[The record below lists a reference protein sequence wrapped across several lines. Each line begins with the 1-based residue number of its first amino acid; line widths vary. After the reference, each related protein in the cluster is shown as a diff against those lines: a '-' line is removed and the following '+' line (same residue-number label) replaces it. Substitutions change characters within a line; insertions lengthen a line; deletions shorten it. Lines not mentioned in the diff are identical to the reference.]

1 VCGNYNF
8 KAYPLELIEATG
20 LSKDGPSMCR
30 QFADMID
37 NIEKKYECT
46 VVYFVTD
53 ADGGSLKGRKL
64 LAKERPWLFTPS
76 CWAHQAR
83 LIALIIPPNT
93 DSSPVSATSR

>member
-1 VCGNYNF
+1 MCGNYNF
-8 KAYPLELIEATG
+8 KAYPLELIEVTG

-37 NIEKKYECT
+37 NAEKKFECT
-46 VVYFVTD
+46 VVYFITD

-76 CWAHQAR
+76 CWAHQAC
-83 LIALIIPPNT
+83 LIALIGTPNAN
-93 DSSPVSATSR
+93 SSLVSITSR